1 MMLIW
6 RISLQETHCWKVIY
20 RTEMALTN
28 YTLQMLCFL
37 YSYHCWS
44 KLNSHRGLWGIF
56 ATSPQR
62 KDSMMAL
69 WESVHSSLCIFFRE
83 IAVLY
88 FFPNY
93 RYAQTFLVLLS
104 DTVIHLQF
112 VRQRPFFGFAPNI
125 LTWWQHPTLHTSE
138 SIELHHNGFDK
149 C

>member
-1 MMLIW
+1 M
-6 RISLQETHCWKVIY
+6 QETHCWKIIL
-20 RTEMALTN
+20 RIEMALTN
-28 YTLQMLCFL
+28 YTSQMLCFL
-37 YSYHCWS
+37 YSYHYWS

-88 FFPNY
+88 FFPNC
-93 RYAQTFLVLLS
+93 RYAQTFLLLLS
-104 DTVIHLQF
+104 DTVIHLQS
-112 VRQRPFFGFAPNI
+112 VKQRPFFGFAPKI
-125 LTWWQHPTLHTSE
+125 LTWWWQHPTLRTSE
-138 SIELHHNGFDK
+138 SIELHHNRFDI